1 MQVWKFNAIYNFPS
15 PFSSNE
21 IASKFLGGWWMSG
34 ILTLQSG
41 LPFTPALSANRS
53 LSGSGGG
60 PAALDRP
67 DLVAGRSIASMTSGT
82 TAAQCGGTGPT
93 RANGGTAIPAGT
105 PLGGPSLYFDP
116 CAFTTPTAG
125 FLGNAGRN
133 ILRGPAFKN
142 LDFSLV
148 KDTPVRKLG
157 EGGKVEFRAE
167 FFNILNHP
175 NFALPGRIVFS
186 GKASGESPLT
196 TAGQITST
204 SATSRQ
210 IQLALKI
217 LF

>member
-1 MQVWKFNAIYNFPS
+1 LPS
-15 PFSSNE
+15 PISSDK
-21 IASKFLGGWWMSG
+21 IASKFVNGWWISG

-67 DLVAGRSIASMTSGT
+67 DLVAGRSISSIMSGGSSGCGAGS
-82 TAAQCGGTGPT
+82 AAI
-93 RANGGTAIPAGT
+93 AAGT
-105 PLGGPSLYFDP
+105 PLGTPDRYFDP
-116 CAFTTPTAG
+116 CAFTIPPAG

-142 LDFSLV
+142 MDFSLV
-148 KDTPVRKLG
+148 KDTPVRQLG
-157 EGGKVEFRAE
+157 ETGKVEFRAE

-196 TAGQITST
+196 IAGQITST